1 MEAAIR
7 KNEETEAVAPNA
19 PTELGYN
26 LILPKKR
33 KKEKKE
39 KKRKKKIKKRT
50 FKSFLVWSLPSRHAH
65 PKARMSCLPPAYT
78 DSATRDSSK

>member
-26 LILPKKR
+26 LILPKK
-33 KKEKKE
+33 EKKKKK
-39 KKRKKKIKKRT
+39 KKRKKR
-50 FKSFLVWSLPSRHAH
+50 
-65 PKARMSCLPPAYT
+65 
-78 DSATRDSSK
+78 